1 MNTAEYIRQCVAKAI
16 SSHSNIEQPRVIKT
30 SGYTMTFLKTENFSN
45 KLTINEGFTKVDL
58 PSLNLT
64 NQNISII
71 VSNFKNIFYRI
82 VHDLYIFKTVS
93 MPMASC
99 VHNGDNETKIALSHS
114 LSVSL
119 SDNKGN
125 EIKIKNSS
133 KLIDIWIPRD
143 FNYIK
148 NVAQFVNIT
157 NLLNNET
164 NRQLFPIG
172 FNKSTVNSSIHVE
185 LSPVKISIG
194 YLVLLKLNMTPRI
207 NSTFQ
212 DYDYWKMFCPSGIL
226 LVWFI
231 R

>member
-1 MNTAEYIRQCVAKAI
+1 
-16 SSHSNIEQPRVIKT
+16 
-30 SGYTMTFLKTENFSN
+30 
-45 KLTINEGFTKVDL
+45 
-58 PSLNLT
+58 
-64 NQNISII
+64 
-71 VSNFKNIFYRI
+71 
-82 VHDLYIFKTVS
+82 

-172 FNKSTVNSSIHVE
+172 FNKSTVNSSSHVE